1 MTASSQSPGLIPV
14 WLRLRLGPERDF
26 TAETGLEHREKLD
39 YIRVHGYI
47 VNMKQVTQMFKALSN
62 ETRLRILGLLL
73 QGELCVCDL
82 VAVLNLPQSTISR
95 HLAYL
100 KNSGLVEDRR
110 EGVWMHYRLKQTART
125 DLANL
130 LSAAVVQL
138 SQIKKDRE
146 RLCKHLARKQST
158 VCS

>member
-1 MTASSQSPGLIPV
+1 LQ
-14 WLRLRLGPERDF
+14 
-26 TAETGLEHREKLD
+26 AEKPLD
-39 YIRVHGYI
+39 YIRLPEYTVY
-47 VNMKQVTQMFKALSN
+47 MKQATQTFKALSD

-82 VAVLNLPQSTISR
+82 VVVLNLPQSTISR
-95 HLAYL
+95 HLSYL

-110 EGVWMHYRLKQTART
+110 EGVWMHYQLKKSAQT

-130 LSAAVVQL
+130 LNVTVVQL

-146 RLCKHLARKQST
+146 RLRKHLARKQST

>member
-1 MTASSQSPGLIPV
+1 LQ
-14 WLRLRLGPERDF
+14 
-26 TAETGLEHREKLD
+26 AEKPLD
-39 YIRVHGYI
+39 YIRLPEYTVH
-47 VNMKQVTQMFKALSN
+47 MKQATQTFKALSD

-82 VAVLNLPQSTISR
+82 VVVLNLPQSTISR
-95 HLAYL
+95 HLSYL

-110 EGVWMHYRLKQTART
+110 EGVWMHYQLKKSAQT

-130 LSAAVVQL
+130 LNVTVVQL

-146 RLCKHLARKQST
+146 RLRKHLARKQST

>member
-1 MTASSQSPGLIPV
+1 
-14 WLRLRLGPERDF
+14 
-26 TAETGLEHREKLD
+26 
-39 YIRVHGYI
+39 
-47 VNMKQVTQMFKALSN
+47 MKQATQTFKALSD

-73 QGELCVCDL
+73 QGELCVCYL
-82 VAVLNLPQSTISR
+82 VVVLNLPQSTISR
-95 HLAYL
+95 HLSYL

-110 EGVWMHYRLKQTART
+110 EGVWMHYQLKKSAQT

-130 LSAAVVQL
+130 LNVTVVQL

-146 RLCKHLARKQST
+146 RLRKHLARKQST

>member
-1 MTASSQSPGLIPV
+1 
-14 WLRLRLGPERDF
+14 
-26 TAETGLEHREKLD
+26 
-39 YIRVHGYI
+39 
-47 VNMKQVTQMFKALSN
+47 MKQVTQMFKALSN